1 MRVSTKAG
9 GSATSQ
15 KVGGSAHQA
24 TAGPVVAPAPSDALS
39 VSSGAQFIS
48 DIQAQLAVLPDVRL
62 DKVEAIRAQMDAE
75 TYHPDGEA
83 VADGLVREHTPSR
96 VEA

>member
-15 KVGGSAHQA
+15 KVGGSSHAV
-24 TAGPVVAPAPSDALS
+24 TAGPVHAPAPADALS
-39 VSSGAQFIS
+39 VSSGALFIA
-48 DIQAQLAVLPDVRL
+48 DVQAQLAAIPDVRT

-83 VADGLVREHTPSR
+83 VADGLVKEHTPQR
-96 VEA
+96 VDA